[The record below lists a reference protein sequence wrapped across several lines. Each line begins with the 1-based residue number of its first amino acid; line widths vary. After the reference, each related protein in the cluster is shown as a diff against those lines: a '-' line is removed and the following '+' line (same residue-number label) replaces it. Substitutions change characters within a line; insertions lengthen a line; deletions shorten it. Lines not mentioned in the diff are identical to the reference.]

1 MLGEKCMHTCI
12 PMVFIYFLLGTCNFL
27 QNKMSYASKDIEL
40 AQYLVKKQN
49 EAFDAYRNYEMSLED
64 KYGSNWYSLATQ
76 REIAQLEILF
86 DKTDLALRAA
96 TRFVKRVGPE
106 AFTNMTGGYLRNC
119 NGRLKIVKT
128 RRHANH

>member
-1 MLGEKCMHTCI
+1 MLGEITCI
-12 PMVFIYFLLGTCNFL
+12 YAYSILLLGTCNFL

-49 EAFDAYRNYEMSLED
+49 EAFDAYRNYEMLLED
-64 KYGSNWYSLATQ
+64 KYGPDWYSLATQ

-106 AFTNMTGGYLRNC
+106 AFNNMTGGYLRNC
-119 NGRLKIVKT
+119 NGRLKIVK
-128 RRHANH
+128 RRRRANH

>member
-1 MLGEKCMHTCI
+1 MI
-12 PMVFIYFLLGTCNFL
+12 PILLLGTYNSL
-27 QNKMSYASKDIEL
+27 HNKMSYGSKDVEL

-49 EAFDAYRNYEMSLED
+49 EAFDAYKTYEMRLED
-64 KYGSNWYSLATQ
+64 KYGPDWYSLATQ
-76 REIAQLEILF
+76 REITQLEILF

-106 AFTNMTGGYLRNC
+106 AFTNMTGGYLRNY